1 MSEFKLSED
10 KIPYICEKLEI
21 KESNEKALVE
31 DLCRDFCY
39 FYNKVRVQHL
49 SSIVAALEFHVRK
62 SNNKKDF
69 RIVIREM
76 RNSSSKNAVSFLNW
90 GENGEY
96 RYEIAIPAG
105 LNNDIKLR
113 NIVAHEL
120 AHLFFEMNCLHGE
133 GTSDLA
139 KNYYLVDKMA
149 DVLGIFTILERTDFY
164 KDKAPKM
171 CHDKWEE
178 IVDDFMQMSNGR
190 KFLQKAL
197 KGTTRKR

>member
-10 KIPYICEKLEI
+10 KISYICKELEI

-31 DLCRDFCY
+31 DLYRDFCY
-39 FYNKVRVQHL
+39 FYHKVRVQHL
-49 SSIVAALEFHVRK
+49 SSIVAALEYHVRK

-76 RNSSSKNAVSFLNW
+76 KNSNSKNAVSFLNW

-96 RYEIAIPAG
+96 RYEIAIPTG
-105 LNNDIKLR
+105 LNDDIKLR

-120 AHLFFEMNCLHGE
+120 SHLFFQMNCLHGD
-133 GTSDLA
+133 TTADLA
-139 KNYYLVDKMA
+139 ENHYLVDKMA

-171 CHDKWEE
+171 CHDKWEN
-178 IVDDFMQMSNGR
+178 IVSDFTQMSKAR
-190 KFLQKAL
+190 KFLKNPL
-197 KGTTRKR
+197 KGTVR